1 VTQHQAAAVVIPARR
16 ASTRL
21 PEKLLLA
28 ESGRPLL
35 AHTLERCLQVRS
47 CLSDPAELGQIRVIA
62 AVDCQ
67 ELADVAR
74 AAGAEAVLTDPELA
88 SGSDRVWAVAEH
100 HPELRFL
107 VNVQGDEP
115 EIEPQA
121 IALVLEALVQGAQ
134 VATLCAPLPA
144 EALNDPDAVKVVRTL
159 DGMALYFSR
168 AAVPHRR
175 GAEPATAEDLT
186 SADSAAPQLHIGVY
200 GYTRGALERYAQT
213 PPSPLEK
220 SEALEQLRF
229 LEHGVGIKVL
239 QWQHAFAGIDTR
251 SDYDS
256 FLARLGPPMPQ
267 NPPTGLPASN
277 TPR

>member
-1 VTQHQAAAVVIPARR
+1 VTQPPAAAVVIPARR

-35 AHTLERCLQVRS
+35 AHTLERCLQARS
-47 CLSDPAELGQIRVIA
+47 LLSDQAELGQIRVIA

-67 ELADVAR
+67 ALADVAR
-74 AAGAEAVLTDPELA
+74 AAGAEAVLTDPALA

-121 IALVLEALVQGAQ
+121 IAAVFEALVQGAD

-144 EALNDPDAVKVVRTL
+144 EALDDPNAVKVVRAL
-159 DGMALYFSR
+159 NGMALYFSR
-168 AAVPHRR
+168 AAIPHQR
-175 GAEPATAEDLT
+175 GEL
-186 SADSAAPQLHIGVY
+186 AAPQLHIGVY
-200 GYTRGALERYAQT
+200 GYRRSALERFAQT
-213 PPSPLEK
+213 PSSPLEK

-267 NPPTGLPASN
+267 SPPTGLPASN
-277 TPR
+277 SPR